1 MSVIE
6 VGDFKIELDNEGYL
20 VNFEDWNEKVAC
32 ILADMEGV
40 TKTCPLTEEKMEI
53 LKFMREFYKKFN
65 AFPLPSAVCRN
76 IHQPHQCV
84 TEKFLEPVKAWK
96 IAGLPKST
104 SEVLYNLTRECG

>member
-6 VGDFKIELDNEGYL
+6 IGDFKIELDNEGYL

-40 TKTCPLTEEKMEI
+40 SKTCPLTEEKMEI

-65 AFPLPSAVCRN
+65 AFPLPSVKHH
-76 IHQPHQCV
+76 IVLDHQLML
-84 TEKFLEPVKAWK
+84 T
-96 IAGLPKST
+96 T
-104 SEVLYNLTRECG
+104 SH